1 MWIKILLALSIV
13 GSGLAIFF
21 AKKQIEPKIL
31 GLNQNVATLDANL
44 KKEKSEH
51 TDTQGKLDDMTLQRD
66 TLRAEKSNL
75 EQSLADEQKRR
86 AQAESIANQA
96 KQAQQK
102 AEGEAARTKKM
113 NEDFWALNKDLKLT
127 PSKIRTEHKE
137 LPLVKGELA
146 TIKSENKILMSQYT
160 KLEGEYDALKNPLK
174 KVLQPVGLKG
184 RVVAV
189 DPKWKFVILSIG
201 ANHGVRKNGELT
213 VSREGRYIARL
224 KVSSV
229 EAGHSIANVMD
240 DFDSEDVIQ
249 EGDEVVAPNQL

>member
-1 MWIKILLALSIV
+1 MWIKILLAISII
-13 GSGLAIFF
+13 GSGLTIFL
-21 AKKQIEPKIL
+21 AKKQIEPKIQ
-31 GLNQNVATLDANL
+31 GLNQNITTLDSNL

-51 TDTQGKLDDMTLQRD
+51 DETQGKLDDMTLQRD

-75 EQSLADEQKRR
+75 EQNLANEQKRR
-86 AQAESIANQA
+86 AQAEQVSQQA
-96 KQAQQK
+96 KSAQKK
-102 AEGEAARTKKM
+102 AEDETKRIKTM

-127 PSKIRTEHKE
+127 PSKIRSEHKE

-146 TIKSENKILMSQYT
+146 TIKSENKILMSQFT
-160 KLEGEYDALKNPLK
+160 KVADEYEALKNPLK

-184 RVVAV
+184 KVIAV

-240 DFDSEDVIQ
+240 EFDSTDVIE
-249 EGDEVVAPNQL
+249 EGDEVLAPNQL

>member
-1 MWIKILLALSIV
+1 MWIKILLSLSIV

-21 AKKQIEPKIL
+21 AKKQVEPKIL
-31 GLNQNVATLDANL
+31 GLNQNIATLDSNL

-51 TDTQGKLDDMTLQRD
+51 TETQGKLDDMTLQRD

-75 EQSLADEQKRR
+75 EQTLADEQKRR
-86 AQAESIANQA
+86 KAAESV
-96 KQAQQK
+96 AQQANSAQSK
-102 AEGEAARTKKM
+102 AEQEAANIKKM
-113 NEDFWALNKDLKLT
+113 NEDFWSLNKDLKLT
-127 PSKIRTEHKE
+127 PSKIRSEHTE
-137 LPLVKGELA
+137 LPMVKGELA
-146 TIKSENKILMSQYT
+146 TIKDENKILMSQYT
-160 KLEGEYDALKNPLK
+160 KLEGEFDALKNPLK

-184 RVVAV
+184 KVVAV

-213 VSREGRYIARL
+213 VSRQGRYIARL
-224 KVSSV
+224 RVSSV

-240 DFDSEDVIQ
+240 GFDSDESIE